1 MGRGA
6 ARQESKD
13 ALGGQRAETFGEGIP
28 GKGDSRR
35 VYTGPDWSP
44 GGGEARG
51 GASGA
56 VRTPSPLC

>member
-1 MGRGA
+1 MWEEGLQGKRARTPLVGREQKHWG
-6 ARQESKD
+6 
-13 ALGGQRAETFGEGIP
+13 